1 MSRILRRPMFRGG
14 KVSSYGNGIAT
25 GLANGGRVGLANGG
39 MPDKRGL
46 VDGPGGYAGKIKT
59 GMELLNAANRYGK
72 QGLGYLQNM
81 FRAKPSTS
89 KELVPPGYKFSDD
102 FISDFRKNLGVSGGL
117 RDIPGV
123 SPVLNYIAKN
133 PKKSIAGGGL
143 FALSDFTDKLPSGET
158 IARTLLPG
166 KIEDVIFG
174 EKVVED
180 KDDLTK
186 TLNNLTIGNNL
197 LKQDRGLKR
206 QIKEPD
212 LGMEEQIDIDKEVFS
227 KALGKKKARIA
238 DASNMALGFA
248 ARAFEDEATTKSAL
262 GKFFADESKRP
273 SEASKIDAAAG
284 SAAINKYIKGEIS
297 RAEMNKLIELN
308 RTKIADQIAMTKGA
322 TSFDDALNNSAK
334 LLQKNKKSLG
344 VIQSAVEQMIENGIL
359 AGYVFGGE
367 LPEDPKKINVGV
379 IYVKENTSNSSAK
392 DVITINPQTK
402 DLQVIKTIY

>member
-25 GLANGGRVGLANGG
+25 GLAKGGSVQPRQNYILGG
-39 MPDKRGL
+39 QVLRSALSKVPQ
-46 VDGPGGYAGKIKT
+46 
-59 GMELLNAANRYGK
+59 YGK

-102 FISDFRKNLGVSGGL
+102 FISDFRKNLGVTGGL

-123 SPVLNYIAKN
+123 SPVLNFIARN
-133 PKKSIAGGGL
+133 PKKTLGGAGL
-143 FALSDFTDKLPSGET
+143 FALSDAPGAISDYFSKEDTQ
-158 IARTLLPG
+158 RFLLPG
-166 KIEDVIFG
+166 ALERAILG

-186 TLNNLTIGNNL
+186 TLNNLTAGNNL

-308 RTKIADQIAMTKGA
+308 RVKIADQIAMTKGA